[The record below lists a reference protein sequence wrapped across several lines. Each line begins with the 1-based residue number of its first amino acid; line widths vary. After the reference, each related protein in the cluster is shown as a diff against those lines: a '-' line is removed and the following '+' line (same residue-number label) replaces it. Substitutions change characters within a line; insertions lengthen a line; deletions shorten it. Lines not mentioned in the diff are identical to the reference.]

1 MFVKFGSNIDC
12 GGLNGLEEHFCRV
25 GVKTQREKRRE
36 DGNIPATP
44 GCSTSTRWGW
54 NMHSGASYRS
64 GPTLITRPSGS
75 CTGFH

>member
-1 MFVKFGSNIDC
+1 VFVKFGSNIDC
-12 GGLNGLEEHFCRV
+12 GGLDGLEEHFYSSRCQV
-25 GVKTQREKRRE
+25 ERERENE

-64 GPTLITRPSGS
+64 EPTLITRPSGS
-75 CTGFH
+75 CPGCH